1 MSDGQLSS
9 MTRAMVEAAKA
20 DAPGAAARAKVWSQV
35 SASVG
40 GAAAAGGSAAAAAAG
55 GTSAAKLLAVGALFG
70 GTLTVGL
77 AVTVLRVSHA
87 PGEVRAA
94 AVASAEI
101 APIGMGGA
109 PTVAVESSPAT
120 TAEPPT
126 VPVSA
131 LLPAPALA
139 PLHAAGG
146 GSAYAAAHASAP
158 AHVAASAPASAPVS
172 AQPAA
177 PIDSLA
183 REAQLVSEARGA
195 LGRGDAARALQAVRA
210 ARALPSHQLT
220 PEELAVESQALR
232 ALGRPAEA
240 TQVDET
246 LRSQFPE
253 SALAR

>member
-9 MTRAMVEAAKA
+9 MTKAMVAAAKA
-20 DAPGAAARAKVWSQV
+20 DAPGAAVRAKVWSQV
-35 SASVG
+35 AASVG
-40 GAAAAGGSAAAAAAG
+40 GAAAAGGGAAAG
-55 GTSAAKLLAVGALFG
+55 VGAAGSATAAKLIAVGALFG

-77 AVTVLRVSHA
+77 AVTVLRVTHA
-87 PGEVRAA
+87 PTEVRAA
-94 AVASAEI
+94 AVAPAEI

-109 PTVAVESSPAT
+109 PTVTPESLPVASP
-120 TAEPPT
+120 EPPT

-131 LLPAPALA
+131 LLPAPAAA
-139 PLHAAGG
+139 PVRAPAGATVAG
-146 GSAYAAAHASAP
+146 PSHASAP
-158 AHVAASAPASAPVS
+158 THVTTNTPASAPAQA
-172 AQPAA
+172 AA

-195 LGRGDAARALQAVRA
+195 LGRGDATRALQAVRA

-232 ALGRPAEA
+232 ALGRPADA
-240 TQVDET
+240 TQVDEA